1 MTAAAID
8 VPTIRA
14 QLRDIAEQIRA
25 DITGRQ
31 KVDARTREW
40 ASMLLEYRMALLLL
54 AGVDGDLQAL
64 ARKAWGEFTDDEKI
78 ALRVSMRG
86 MFAALEQSVSLRARG
101 AV

>member
-8 VPTIRA
+8 VPTIKA
-14 QLRDIAEQIRA
+14 QLRDRAEQIRA
-25 DITGRQ
+25 DILGRQ

-40 ASMLLEYRMALLLL
+40 ASILLEYRMALLLL